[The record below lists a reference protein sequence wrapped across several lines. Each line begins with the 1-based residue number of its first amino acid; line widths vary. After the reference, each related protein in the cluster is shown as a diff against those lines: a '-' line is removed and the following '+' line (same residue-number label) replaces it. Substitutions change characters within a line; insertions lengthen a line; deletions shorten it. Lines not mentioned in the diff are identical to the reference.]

1 MAQWNLDT
9 AHSSVN
15 FSVRHMVISK
25 VRGHFTQFSGTLD
38 FDEARP
44 QAAKLEVKVQTASVN
59 TNDAQRDGHLK
70 SADFFDVEK
79 YPEMTYKSSAVEVV
93 DKNHFRVQGQLTLHG
108 VTKPVTL
115 DVEYAGHGRDPWGG
129 DRAGFTATAGINRK
143 DFGLNWNQALEAGGV
158 LVSDQ
163 VEITL
168 EIQAVAAQ
176 AKAAS

>member
-1 MAQWNLDT
+1 MAQWQLDA

-15 FSVRHMVISK
+15 FTVRHMMFSK
-25 VRGHFTQFSGTLD
+25 VRGQFTQWSGLLE
-38 FDEARP
+38 FDPAQP
-44 QAAKLEVKVQTASVN
+44 QAAKLEVKVEAASVN
-59 TNDAQRDGHLK
+59 TNDAQRDAHLK

-79 YPEMTYKSSAVEVV
+79 FPQLTYKSGAVEAV
-93 DKNHFRVQGQLTLHG
+93 DKTHFRLQGQLTLHG

-115 DVEYAGHGRDPWGG
+115 NVEYAGHGRDPWGG
-129 DRAGFTATAGINRK
+129 DRAGFTATASINRK

-168 EIQAVAAQ
+168 EIQAVAVK
-176 AKAAS
+176 AKAAG

>member
-38 FDEARP
+38 LDEARP
-44 QAAKLEVKVQTASVN
+44 QAPKLEAKVQTASVN

>member
-9 AHSSVN
+9 VHSSVN

-44 QAAKLEVKVQTASVN
+44 QAAKLEVKVQTASIN
-59 TNDAQRDGHLK
+59 TNDAQRDAHLK

-79 YPEMTYKSSAVEVV
+79 YPEMTYKSSSVEVV
-93 DKNHFRVQGQLTLHG
+93 DKNHFRVHGQLTLHG

-129 DRAGFTATAGINRK
+129 ERAGFTATGRVNRK
-143 DFGLNWNQALEAGGV
+143 DFGLSYNQTLEAGGV
-158 LVSDQ
+158 MVGEQ
-163 VEITL
+163 VDIAL
-168 EIQAVAAQ
+168 EVEAVAAK
-176 AKAAS
+176 ANAAS

>member
-9 AHSSVN
+9 VHSSVN

-25 VRGHFTQFSGTLD
+25 VRGHFTQWSGTLD
-38 FDEARP
+38 FDEAQP
-44 QAAKLEVKVQTASVN
+44 QAAKLEVKVQTASVS
-59 TNDAQRDGHLK
+59 TNDPQRDGHLK

-129 DRAGFTATAGINRK
+129 ERAGFTATGRVNRK
-143 DFGLNWNQALEAGGV
+143 DFGMNFNQALETGGV
-158 LVSDQ
+158 LVGEQ
-163 VEITL
+163 VDIAL
-168 EIQAVAAQ
+168 EVEAVAAK